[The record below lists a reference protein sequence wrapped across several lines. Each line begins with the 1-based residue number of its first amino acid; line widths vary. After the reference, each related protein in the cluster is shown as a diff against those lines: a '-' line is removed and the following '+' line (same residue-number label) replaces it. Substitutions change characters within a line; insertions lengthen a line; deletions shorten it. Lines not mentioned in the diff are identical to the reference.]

1 MYTEKCFYR
10 KVETSNVL
18 FFSSVSANTK
28 GPLNPRSPQQTT
40 PRNSLLK
47 RMGPTDP
54 SPPHVGQWKGFGK
67 EALDMEHC

>member
-18 FFSSVSANTK
+18 FFSSVSTNTK

-54 SPPHVGQWKGFGK
+54 SPRRGAVERLWEGSSG
-67 EALDMEHC
+67 